1 MGALLSAAP
10 VFVLGAL
17 ASCSH
22 SFRDLV
28 RGVDEK
34 KDDDIEKQSTV
45 CAPSEHSDSES
56 RSESMSLGT
65 NVMPEVDEQDEDLE
79 AVVVSNIEASAVA
92 HPAARVEDR
101 GKDWVISLRVN

>member
-1 MGALLSAAP
+1 MGAFPDNQKWESQAKMGALLSAAP

-45 CAPSEHSDSES
+45 RAPSEHSDSES

-65 NVMPEVDEQDEDLE
+65 NVMPEVDEQTRIWRRWWFRIL
-79 AVVVSNIEASAVA
+79 
-92 HPAARVEDR
+92 
-101 GKDWVISLRVN
+101 